1 MTEFLRVR
9 DDRTGS
15 EYDAPVITLEAG
27 PHPHIT
33 VIDKEPVTEQRP
45 PKHASEK
52 ATVVDRRLT
61 DIPADTIE
69 YTDFGSGRGQV
80 VPGKRSK

>member
-15 EYDAPVITLEAG
+15 EYDAPVESLEASPN
-27 PHPHIT
+27 PHLT

-45 PKHASEK
+45 PKHGDHKSVEP
-52 ATVVDRRLT
+52 
-61 DIPADTIE
+61 PANL
-69 YTDFGSGRGQV
+69 FGS
-80 VPGKRSK
+80 SKPSK